1 MESSL
6 LEAMQ
11 REEVMTKNWD
21 CKLMFKEEEDA
32 PEIDLLDYV
41 NLSEQ
46 EEDKILNNTSYPNL
60 CLYKFPD
67 RFNDLGDWPKL
78 KKELHSSGIAGGCT
92 LISNHVKRLA
102 VGKKYHVTCH
112 RYRTFK
118 EKVNLKRKYVEGS
131 DYMDGIATTTVKQNR
146 LIEMR
151 GPTGP
156 KQSRKTQTVLPTCNE
171 KNATL
176 VSM

>member
-11 REEVMTKNWD
+11 REEVMTKHWD
-21 CKLMFKEEEDA
+21 CKLMFKEEENG
-32 PEIDLLDYV
+32 PEIDLLDYL

-46 EEDKILNNTSYPNL
+46 EEDKIPNNTSYPNF

-67 RFNDLGDWPKL
+67 RFNGLGDWPKL
-78 KKELHSSGIAGGCT
+78 KKELHSSGIVGGCT
-92 LISNHVKRLA
+92 LISNHVKSLT
-102 VGKKYHVTCH
+102 Y
-112 RYRTFK
+112 K
-118 EKVNLKRKYVEGS
+118 EKVNLKRKYVEES
-131 DYMDGIATTTVKQNR
+131 DYMDGIATKTVKQNR

-156 KQSRKTQTVLPTCNE
+156 KQSRKTQTVFLTCNE
-171 KNATL
+171 KKATL

>member
-1 MESSL
+1 MESSI

-11 REEVMTKNWD
+11 REEVMTKHCD
-21 CKLMFKEEEDA
+21 CKLMFKEEEDT
-32 PEIDLLDYV
+32 PETDLLDYV

-46 EEDKILNNTSYPNL
+46 EDDKIPNNTSYPIF

-67 RFNDLGDWPKL
+67 RLNGLGDWQKL
-78 KKELHSSGIAGGCT
+78 KKELHSSVISGGCT
-92 LISNHVKRLA
+92 LISNHAKTLS
-102 VGKKYHVTCH
+102 VGKKFHVTCH
-112 RYRTFK
+112 CYRTYK

-131 DYMDGIATTTVKQNR
+131 DYMDGIVTTTVKQNR

-156 KQSRKTQTVLPTCNE
+156 KQSHKTQTVLPTCNE

>member
-1 MESSL
+1 MEVSI

-11 REEVMTKNWD
+11 REEVMTIHWD
-21 CKLMFKEEEDA
+21 CKLMFKEEEDC

-41 NLSEQ
+41 NLTEQ
-46 EEDKILNNTSYPNL
+46 EEDKIPKNPSYPNF

-67 RFNDLGDWPKL
+67 RLNGLGDWLKL
-78 KKELHSSGIAGGCT
+78 KKELHSSGITGGCT
-92 LISNHVKRLA
+92 LISNHAKVLA
-102 VGKKYHVTCH
+102 VGKKFHVTCH
-112 RYRTFK
+112 RYRTYK
-118 EKVNLKRKYVEGS
+118 EKVNLKRKYEDGS

-146 LIEMR
+146 KIEMR

-156 KQSRKTQTVLPTCNE
+156 KQSRKTQTILPTCNE
-171 KNATL
+171 KNVTL